1 MHGRDAAIEI
11 VGLGM
16 RFGRLAALA
25 DIDLTIAAGRKTVIV
40 GPAASGKTVLMK
52 CISGIFRPTTG
63 HVTIGGKKVE
73 RAGSRAHSQTMEDV
87 GVLFQQGGLFDG
99 LPVWEN
105 VSFKLRRE
113 SGLSDAEAREQAIAL
128 LAQVNLPAETA
139 DLFPAELSGGMQ
151 KRVGIARAMA
161 GNPALLLLDEPTAG
175 LDPITTNTINA
186 LIDTSIRGT
195 GATVLAITSDMRAA
209 REAYDDLVMLHEGR
223 VVWSGPTAEI
233 DQSGNPYILQM
244 MNGGDGPIK
253 VRLEADE
260 AAASA

>member
-1 MHGRDAAIEI
+1 MQAQDAAIEI
-11 VGLGM
+11 TGLGM
-16 RFGRLAALA
+16 RFGGLVALA
-25 DIDLTIAAGRKTVIV
+25 DIDLKIAKGRKTVIV

-63 HVTIGGKKVE
+63 QVTIDGRQVE
-73 RAGSRAHSQTMEDV
+73 RAGSRAHSQVMEDV

-105 VSFKLRRE
+105 VSFKLRQNL
-113 SGLSDAEAREQAIAL
+113 GMSDTDARARAIEL

-151 KRVGIARAMA
+151 KRGGIARAMA
-161 GNPALLLLDEPTAG
+161 GKPSLLLLDEPTAG

-186 LIDTSIRGT
+186 LIDKSIRGT

-209 REAYDDLVMLHEGR
+209 REAYDDLIMLDEGR
-223 VVWSGPTAEI
+223 VVWSGSTAGI
-233 DQSGNPYILQM
+233 DQSGNAYILQM

-253 VRLEADE
+253 VRVEA
-260 AAASA
+260 